1 MSQSTYNNRQIAV
14 APLRKMVLVRQMV
27 LAAAGLAMML
37 GGNTLASAAEPWMDY
52 RILATS
58 RTSTMEKELN
68 EAAAS
73 GYRFSKV
80 MGGKTAIGGKEVV
93 IAMVKNPASADQ
105 AVPRYKLLATT
116 RTSTMQREL
125 QQCADAGYEYLGQTI
140 FETAVGGKEVVVIM
154 EQTAGRAASA
164 TLYRLLATSKTSS
177 MEKELNEAGKE
188 CFLLVG
194 FNLGK
199 TAIGGEEIVSI
210 LRRN

>member
-1 MSQSTYNNRQIAV
+1 MMSQPTLNNRQFAV
-14 APLRKMVLVRQMV
+14 LPLRKVV
-27 LAAAGLAMML
+27 LAAAGLAL
-37 GGNTLASAAEPWMDY
+37 FVGSSTLASAAEPQMDY

-80 MGGKTAIGGKEVV
+80 MGGRTAVGGKEVV
-93 IAMVKNPASADQ
+93 IAVVRNPATPDQ

-116 RTSTMQREL
+116 KTSTMQREL

-140 FETAVGGKEVVVIM
+140 FETAVGGKEVVVIL

-164 TLYRLLATSKTSS
+164 ASYRLLATSRTST

-188 CFLLVG
+188 GFLLVG
-194 FNLGK
+194 FTVGK

-210 LRRN
+210 LRKN